1 MSDKKDILLINRDKD
16 FLRHTADLLGK
27 AGPTVHTAMEMR
39 GALSA
44 LSDHP
49 VGLIIC
55 DKDLQDVSGNDFL
68 NFIKKDPL
76 REAIPFIFLVPVN
89 DQGRPFKAFELG
101 AIDFLVY
108 PMDGQDLIDR
118 ISEIIRLQT
127 SEKAGESF
135 QRSSTNDNFQ
145 GSQTGLSHPTEKR
158 QGRRTNP
165 LPSLDIDVS
174 RDGVLWFSGKIKN
187 FDRRGIFVETSLFG
201 KAGVSLM
208 IRFTLP
214 EGTVIVNGRI
224 KHVSFDTFQSPA
236 GTGIEIEQDM
246 IWEKIFMDLESI
258 KAIALPEATPAGQDV
273 PASPADTSTEIVRL
287 TSKPQQTPDVYKAAM
302 DSPREADAPS
312 YDTRFYYSLVGKQLD
327 NYRTITFIGSGSMGG
342 VFQSWDVA
350 LEREVALKVISYE
363 LSSQVAFRDMFVK
376 EARVISKLDHP
387 NIAQIYHIGNS
398 DDILYYAMEFIDG
411 DTLLG
416 LIEKHGDLNSLKG
429 VEYLIT
435 VCETLD
441 FVREKNI
448 VHRDIKPGNIMINYE
463 DVVKVVDFGV
473 AKVNDPSNQG
483 TKPEE
488 AIMGSPLYISP
499 ESLSGKPLDHRSDI
513 YSLGASFYHAFTGHP
528 PFEGDSIQEILD
540 QHLNR
545 PLTPLKEKNSEV
557 SNALGKVIEKMMAKD
572 PKDRYQDYQGIINAF
587 KSLRFRAFSR
597 IRNHP

>member
-27 AGPTVHTAMEMR
+27 AGSTVHTAMEMR
-39 GALSA
+39 GALSV
-44 LSDHP
+44 LSTNS

-55 DKDLQDVSGNDFL
+55 DKDLQDISGNEFL

-76 REAIPFIFLVPVN
+76 RETIPFIFLVPVN

-108 PMDGQDLIDR
+108 PMDGQDLTNR
-118 ISEIIRLQT
+118 ISEIISLQS
-127 SEKAGESF
+127 SENADES
-135 QRSSTNDNFQ
+135 SEISPTNVPLQ
-145 GSQTGLSHPTEKR
+145 GSQTVLLQPAEKR
-158 QGRRTNP
+158 ENRRSTP
-165 LPSLDIDVS
+165 LPSLEIDVS
-174 RDGVLWFSGKIKN
+174 RDGVLWFPGKIIN
-187 FDRRGIFVETSLFG
+187 YDIRGMFVETSLFG

-214 EGTVIVNGRI
+214 EGTVIVNGQI
-224 KHVSFDTFQSPA
+224 KHIDFEDFQSPT
-236 GTGIEIEQDM
+236 GTGIEIIQDL
-246 IWEKIFMDLESI
+246 IWEKIFMDLESL
-258 KAIALPEATPAGQDV
+258 KSTDLPGATPVGPEKQAN
-273 PASPADTSTEIVRL
+273 PAYTPTEIVRL
-287 TSKPQQTPDVYKAAM
+287 TSQPQQTPDVYKASL
-302 DSPREADAPS
+302 DSPGETDEPS

-363 LSSQVAFRDMFVK
+363 LSSQPAFCDMFIK

-398 DDILYYAMEFIDG
+398 DDILYYVMEFIDG
-411 DTLLG
+411 DTLLD
-416 LIEKHGDLNSLKG
+416 LIEKHGDLNSQKG
-429 VEYLIT
+429 IEYLVT

-441 FVREKNI
+441 FVKEKNI
-448 VHRDIKPGNIMINYE
+448 VHRDIKPGNIMIDYE

-473 AKVNDPSNQG
+473 AKVKDASSKG

-499 ESLSGKPLDHRSDI
+499 ESLSGQSLDHRSDI
-513 YSLGASFYHAFTGHP
+513 YSLGASFYHAFTGYP
-528 PFEGDSIQEILD
+528 PFEGDSVQDILD

-557 SNALGKVIEKMMAKD
+557 SNALGKIIEKMMAKD
-572 PKDRYQDYQGIINAF
+572 PKNRYQDYQGIINAF
-587 KSLRFRAFSR
+587 KSIRFRALNR

>member
-1 MSDKKDILLINRDKD
+1 MSDKKDILLINRDKE

-27 AGPTVHTAMEMR
+27 AGSTVHTAMEMR
-39 GALSA
+39 GALSV
-44 LSDHP
+44 LSANS

-55 DKDLQDVSGNDFL
+55 DKDLQDISGNEFL

-108 PMDGQDLIDR
+108 PMDGQDLTKR
-118 ISEIIRLQT
+118 ISEIISLES
-127 SEKAGESF
+127 SEKADES
-135 QRSSTNDNFQ
+135 SEISASNAPLQ
-145 GSQTGLSHPTEKR
+145 GSQTVLLQPAEKR
-158 QGRRTNP
+158 DNQRSTP
-165 LPSLDIDVS
+165 LPSLEIDVS
-174 RDGVLWFSGKIKN
+174 RDGVLWFPGKIIN
-187 FDRRGIFVETSLFG
+187 YDIRGMFVETSLFG

-214 EGTVIVNGRI
+214 EGTVIVNGQI
-224 KHVSFDTFQSPA
+224 KHIHFDDFQSPT
-236 GTGIEIEQDM
+236 GTGIEIIQDL
-246 IWEKIFMDLESI
+246 IWEKIFMDLESL
-258 KAIALPEATPAGQDV
+258 KSPALPDATPVGPEKQAN
-273 PASPADTSTEIVRL
+273 PAYTPTEIVRL
-287 TSKPQQTPDVYKAAM
+287 TSQPQQTPDVYKASL
-302 DSPREADAPS
+302 DSPGETDEPS

-363 LSSQVAFRDMFVK
+363 LSSQPAFCDMFIK

-398 DDILYYAMEFIDG
+398 DDILYHAMEFIDG
-411 DTLLG
+411 DTLLD
-416 LIEKHGDLNSLKG
+416 LIEKHGDLNSQKG
-429 VEYLIT
+429 IEYLVT

-441 FVREKNI
+441 FVKEKNI
-448 VHRDIKPGNIMINYE
+448 VHRDIKPGNIMIDYE

-473 AKVNDPSNQG
+473 AKINDASSQG

-499 ESLSGKPLDHRSDI
+499 ESLSGQSLDHRSDI
-513 YSLGASFYHAFTGHP
+513 YSLGASFYHAFTGYP
-528 PFEGDSIQEILD
+528 PFEGDSVQDILD

-572 PKDRYQDYQGIINAF
+572 PKDRYQDYQGIISAF